1 MAPSG
6 RERAQIRLDYKRLHR
21 AADSRVPKLKAII
34 ASALNAAYNSVSD
47 LDAADAYSQSPE
59 SFRRAIDWRTVGRIL
74 GAPDSDYTVYKAAT
88 AADVFGEIFIDG
100 GKTAS
105 GYLSGSLA
113 MTEPLAIAY
122 GEQRAGTLIQGIQ
135 AQQLNTVRAAIG
147 TGLSEGVTPQR
158 TGRLLRATTGLSERQ
173 GASLVNYERGLTEK
187 MLTGTTGTV
196 LRGAGRPLA
205 DQRYSLAN
213 LNQQKVDNLVERY
226 RERLV
231 NYRAEMIAR
240 TETMR
245 AANMGAFAEQRAQAS
260 AGLFDAKTAQRIW
273 QTTPDD
279 RACDECTDLDGQTV
293 GFEQSFVLS
302 ADAESNTTGENMS
315 GEVPPLHP
323 MCRCTFYLDVSLES
337 LANAFRD
344 GNFDFGADTRSL
356 DDLLGPRWQEGFKP
370 GAQMQL
376 PTLPQLNYLPPTIPS
391 ARGAATIEEA
401 AATPR
406 ARRPRTV
413 KPKPQPVEV
422 PAVIEPTP
430 AVTIEPQA
438 TATAAKPLDLQQGF
452 KFGDDVARERFSGPL
467 DEMAKIHTLPSEMP
481 TLQAS
486 GKPFQTQI
494 DLLKELKGQGNAS
507 GVFKPAGTGRI
518 GPQIEIKVARWNPT
532 TGPGRPHEVS
542 TFMHEVGHRVDAIYD
557 VTSGYHTGWY
567 SESGTPATIDFLKAA
582 TTESPS
588 FAQGL
593 EHYQAFNKGEY
604 FESGI
609 EVWARAYNQYMAYET
624 ESTLPEIAESFRFHA
639 RGQLKYYQWDEAEFR
654 ANIGPKVR
662 AVLEERGL
670 IVAAQESAL
679 VDAATAGATQAEAAT
694 TAARVTTAAE
704 RRAAEQ
710 AIRDARAAGMRA
722 AREARAVEREAE
734 VLSQPARTL
743 SVAQQER
750 ITEIDRLLEE
760 SRPLVERARQ
770 LQEEAF
776 AAKNRRSYRAEEQ
789 AYNRLNEVR
798 QSLKPYRGLSEEKMT
813 ILFEE
818 VPGFD
823 ISAARWAEVPNPV
836 PYDGS
841 VPLPTSG
848 PAVRNPTDIPKF
860 ADYRYRYVVADTPTV
875 EMNEALRGTREMT
888 AGLKRRVNEAM
899 KMTTGE
905 TTRDSVVSRSMA
917 LQVDD
922 AAALRPGTVW
932 ESKGFQSTQERYLS
946 SYNRSQEV
954 TGSVNVQVSLRLPK
968 GTPAADLE
976 HFEILL
982 RPGSSRVVSSR
993 WDGQILHVI
1002 MEWIG

>member
-135 AQQLNTVRAAIG
+135 TQQLNTVRAAIG
-147 TGLSEGVTPQR
+147 TGLSEGVPPQR

-173 GASLVNYERGLTEK
+173 GRSLVNYERGLTEK

-260 AGLFDAKTAQRIW
+260 AGLFDAKTAQRVW

-279 RACDECTDLDGQTV
+279 RACDECTDLDGQIV

-376 PTLPQLNYLPPTIPS
+376 PTLPQLNYLPPTVPS

-401 AATPR
+401 ATTPR

-413 KPKPQPVEV
+413 KPKPEPVEV

-438 TATAAKPLDLQQGF
+438 TTTATKPLDLQQGF
-452 KFGDDVARERFSGPL
+452 KFGDDLARERFSGPL
-467 DEMAKIHTLPSEMP
+467 DEMAKIHGLSPEMP
-481 TLQAS
+481 TLLQDVA
-486 GKPFQTQI
+486 KPFETQVR
-494 DLLKELKGQGNAS
+494 LSEELKGLGHAR
-507 GVFKPAGTGRI
+507 GVFRPAGTGQTA
-518 GPQIEIKVARWNPT
+518 PEIEVKIANWSTSVGSPR
-532 TGPGRPHEVS
+532 GDEIS
-542 TFMHEVGHRVDAIYD
+542 TFMHEVGHRVDAMYD
-557 VTSGYHTGWY
+557 VASGYHSAWY

-582 TTESPS
+582 TTDSPS

-593 EHYQAFNKGEY
+593 EHYAAQGQGEY
-604 FESGI
+604 FGSAI
-609 EVWARAYNQYMAYET
+609 EVWARAYNQWMAYELEAT
-624 ESTLPEIAESFRFHA
+624 VPKVAEQFASQGRSFSK
-639 RGQLKYYQWDEAEFR
+639 LYQWNEAEFR

-670 IVAAQESAL
+670 IVVAQESAL
-679 VDAATAGATQAEAAT
+679 VDAAAVAEAAAT
-694 TAARVTTAAE
+694 EARMLAYNEAKIAAEEAKAQAAALRQAE
-704 RRAAEQ
+704 RRAARE
-710 AIRDARAAGMRA
+710 AAKETERAAQATGDAQTASTNTSGKRIDLQEGFQFGNEA
-722 AREARAVEREAE
+722 GREAFGSTLDEIAKIHGLSPDLPSTRGKSLKTSIERLADLKKGTKAKGVFRSAGNGGVSPAIE
-734 VLSQPARTL
+734 VKIS
-743 SVAQQER
+743 SSKV
-750 ITEIDRLLEE
+750 
-760 SRPLVERARQ
+760 VN
-770 LQEEAF
+770 AF
-776 AAKNRRSYRAEEQ
+776 AD
-789 AYNRLNEVR
+789 EV
-798 QSLKPYRGLSEEKMT
+798 STFMH
-813 ILFEE
+813 E
-818 VPGFD
+818 VGHRVD
-823 ISAARWAEVPNPV
+823 AIYTE
-836 PYDGS
+836 
-841 VPLPTSG
+841 SG
-848 PAVRNPTDIPKF
+848 YF
-860 ADYRYRYVVADTPTV
+860 
-875 EMNEALRGTREMT
+875 
-888 AGLKRRVNEAM
+888 
-899 KMTTGE
+899 
-905 TTRDSVVSRSMA
+905 
-917 LQVDD
+917 
-922 AAALRPGTVW
+922 
-932 ESKGFQSTQERYLS
+932 KGFYSNQ
-946 SYNRSQEV
+946 
-954 TGSVNVQVSLRLPK
+954 
-968 GTPAADLE
+968 GTPATVDFLKAATTDSPSFAQGLE
-976 HFEILL
+976 YYTANGKGKYFESATEVWARAYNQYIAYEVEATAPEVSELFAVKEKIEGLKNYQWSEAEFRANIAPKVRAVLQERGLL
-982 RPGSSRVVSSR
+982 
-993 WDGQILHVI
+993 
-1002 MEWIG
+1002 